1 MELQTLTFT
10 IRGMTDRQAYIFVES
25 LRLGISE
32 FDGIARHGRAT
43 RLGQGTWAV
52 TTGWESTGYLS
63 AFRRSALYAKLVL
76 SPNITQFGESV
87 ERAETAVA
95 QHELAA
101 A

>member
-10 IRGMTDRQAYIFVES
+10 MRGMTDRQAYIFVES

-32 FDGIARHGRAT
+32 FDGIACHGRAT
-43 RLGQGTWAV
+43 RLGQSTWAV

-95 QHELAA
+95 QHELVAA
-101 A
+101 